1 LARKCEQ
8 QKQRRRKKEMTSE
21 IGTIPVA
28 DDEEAQGGP
37 VVVEQS
43 APFL

>member
-8 QKQRRRKKEMTSE
+8 QKQHRRKKEMTSE
-21 IGTIPVA
+21 IGTIGTAPVA

-37 VVVEQS
+37 
-43 APFL
+43 

>member
-1 LARKCEQ
+1 
-8 QKQRRRKKEMTSE
+8 MTSE
-21 IGTIPVA
+21 IGTIGTAPVA